1 MVEALSSFGSYTAN
15 LKNAAHELGWHC
27 LSRTFDA

>member
-1 MVEALSSFGSYTAN
+1 MVEARSSFGSYIASH
-15 LKNAAHELGWHC
+15 LKNALGWHC